1 LDKRNHRH
9 CGAFPEPPT
18 IAMRAKMK
26 TFLGVTAALCC
37 FLFGLTIVSGVPVP
51 ARKPAAFQSTGQGHA
66 DDAPDRDE
74 DAPDE
79 AEAAPGR
86 DQQLAQAATDRVV
99 PPPTRAERDRAGPT
113 PRNNIDDD
121 DDEEKDEEKVQAEP
135 VDKFA
140 LDGNVKSPPFPSQA
154 ERDDD
159 NERRLTEDADR
170 RETLERESD
179 RDEDDREVTI
189 NEDAVPGA
197 EEPGVPPLPMRAPP
211 VSRRSPRIASEP
223 LGPPPPPQTW
233 SGAEI
238 MAAKTSCGR
247 LVTADKYEFQL
258 LDPMRSGA
266 CGAPSPISLE
276 ALKQEKEI
284 ELLPAVTVTCPLA
297 DAVDRWMR
305 EVVQPK
311 AKEHLKDDVTGLVNV
326 AAYHCRTRYNNPGE
340 RISYHAFAEAIDIAA
355 FKTAGGQQISVEADW
370 PGEGEK
376 SKFLKEVHAGACKIF
391 GTVLGPDANAAH
403 RNHFHLDMAKRRFSS
418 FCQ

>member
-1 LDKRNHRH
+1 
-9 CGAFPEPPT
+9 
-18 IAMRAKMK
+18 MRAKMK

-51 ARKPAAFQSTGQGHA
+51 ARKPAAFQSAGQAHA
-66 DDAPDRDE
+66 DDAPDREDE
-74 DAPDE
+74 DTPAE

-86 DQQLAQAATDRVV
+86 DQRDEQLAQATTDHVV
-99 PPPTRAERDRAGPT
+99 PPPTRAERDQAEPA
-113 PRNNIDDD
+113 PRINGDDD
-121 DDEEKDEEKVQAEP
+121 DDNEDDREQVKAEP

-140 LDGNVKSPPFPSQA
+140 LDGNVKTPPLPAQA

-159 NERRLTEDADR
+159 NERRHAEDDDDR

-179 RDEDDREVTI
+179 RSDDDREVTI
-189 NEDAVPGA
+189 NEDAIPGA

-211 VSRRSPRIASEP
+211 VSKRNPRIASEP

-233 SGAEI
+233 SGEEI

-247 LVTADKYEFQL
+247 LVTADKFEFQL
-258 LDPMRSGA
+258 LDPIRSGA

-297 DAVDRWMR
+297 DAIDRWMR

-391 GTVLGPDANAAH
+391 GTVLGPNANAAH
-403 RNHFHLDMAKRRFSS
+403 RNHFHLDMAKRPFSS